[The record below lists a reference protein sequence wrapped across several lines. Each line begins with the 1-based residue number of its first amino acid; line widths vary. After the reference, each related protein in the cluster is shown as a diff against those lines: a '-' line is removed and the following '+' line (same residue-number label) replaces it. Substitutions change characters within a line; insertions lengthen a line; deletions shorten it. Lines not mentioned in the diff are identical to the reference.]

1 MLRLALRDRD
11 SAVHNKT
18 PYETDMSN
26 TTIEKYT
33 EYTYPKRTKNVCVV
47 RYKAGK

>member
-11 SAVHNKT
+11 STVHNKT

-26 TTIEKYT
+26 TAIEKYT
-33 EYTYPKRTKNVCVV
+33 EYTYTNEPKTC
-47 RYKAGK
+47 A